1 MGDVNLVQLLL
12 DREDTEPNH
21 VEVNHCS
28 ALMIAC
34 MHGYVEVGFYH
45 DIESYSMCVGP
56 LRSQKCWTRISYEKC
71 LNYNNVTTY

>member
-34 MHGYVEVGFYH
+34 MHGYVEVGLVFFSIIDYP
-45 DIESYSMCVGP
+45 VF
-56 LRSQKCWTRISYEKC
+56 KNVRI
-71 LNYNNVTTY
+71 LTI

>member
-45 DIESYSMCVGP
+45 IKSYSMCE
-56 LRSQKCWTRISYEKC
+56 RSRESGIIAENHHCGCVPK
-71 LNYNNVTTY
+71 NVFKI

>member
-34 MHGYVEVGFYH
+34 MHGYVEVGFYY
-45 DIESYSMCVGP
+45 IESYRMFVCVLVLKKNWILP
-56 LRSQKCWTRISYEKC
+56 WFILRFIFLKNI
-71 LNYNNVTTY
+71 

>member
-1 MGDVNLVQLLL
+1 MGDKDLVQLLL

-34 MHGYVEVGFYH
+34 MHGYVEVGLF
-45 DIESYSMCVGP
+45 
-56 LRSQKCWTRISYEKC
+56 
-71 LNYNNVTTY
+71 

>member
-1 MGDVNLVQLLL
+1 MGDVSLVQLLL

-34 MHGYVEVGFYH
+34 MHGYVEVST
-45 DIESYSMCVGP
+45 ESSRVFVCPWVKKV
-56 LRSQKCWTRISYEKC
+56 LE
-71 LNYNNVTTY
+71 